1 MTRKRR
7 DTPPGKL
14 SRRAF
19 VGRAAASAASAAAA
33 AFALGAPRILRAQ
46 GPLAL
51 AFRTIADPDGWAES
65 LRLKGDWQI
74 FEISDGVLAGFGE
87 ASHSND
93 DERCKQV
100 AAKLFAEHYASGFA
114 LSLDNLARKEREI
127 AALAPDFVTATAFS
141 GLNQALYDL
150 LAKREQVPVW
160 QLFRSATTVEGLPL
174 YTTINRALRTRTAE
188 EYAAIVG
195 ELQAQGFKT
204 FKCAPF
210 EAVNNA
216 ERAVEK
222 AAAGLATLARL
233 RERFPDLAVRVD
245 FHERFQPQDFFAIV
259 PELERLKLDW
269 IEEPFAVG
277 PTYDE
282 LRSRTRLRISGG
294 ELFWGRQRFAE
305 ITEHR
310 WCDVIMPDVKHVGGF
325 GPLLDVLKMGAGR
338 IEISPHNPSGPISTA
353 ASLHAAAVYPDL
365 VRSLEYSFQRQ
376 NTRHTTGERI
386 DNGVLVL
393 GDEPGW
399 GVAPQ

>member
-1 MTRKRR
+1 MSEGRAL
-7 DTPPGKL
+7 DPV

-19 VGRAAASAASAAAA
+19 VAGAATTLAAA
-33 AFALGAPRILRAQ
+33 PWVVRAQ
-46 GPLAL
+46 GAL
-51 AFRTIADPDGWAES
+51 SLRFRTIPDPDGWAES
-65 LRLKGDWQI
+65 LRLKGDWLV
-74 FEISDGVLAGFGE
+74 FEIGDGVLSGFGE

-93 DERCKQV
+93 DERCKRV
-100 AAKLFAEHYASGFA
+100 AAQLFDEHYRGFA
-114 LSLDNLARKEREI
+114 LSLESLARKEQEI

-160 QLFRSATTVEGLPL
+160 RLFRGGDAPFAGLPL
-174 YTTINRALRTRTAE
+174 YTTINRALRTRSAE
-188 EYAAIVG
+188 EYVAIAAEVH
-195 ELQAQGFKT
+195 AQGFAT

-233 RERFPDLAVRVD
+233 REQFPDLALRVD
-245 FHERFQPQDFFAIV
+245 FHERFQPQDFFAII
-259 PELERLKLDW
+259 PELERLGLDW

-277 PTYDE
+277 PSYEE
-282 LRSRTRLRISGG
+282 LRRRTRLRISGG
-294 ELFWGRQRFAE
+294 ELFWGRRRFAE
-305 ITEHR
+305 ITER
-310 WCDVIMPDVKHVGGF
+310 GWCDVIMPDVKHVGGF
-325 GPLLDVLKMGAGR
+325 GPLLDVLKMSAGR
-338 IEISPHNPSGPISTA
+338 IEVSPHNPSGPISTA

-376 NTRHTTGERI
+376 PTRQVTGEI
-386 DNGVLVL
+386 VENGVLVL
-393 GDEPGW
+393 GDRPGW

>member
-1 MTRKRR
+1 MTPAS
-7 DTPPGKL
+7 TL

-19 VGRAAASAASAAAA
+19 VRAAAATVASS
-33 AFALGAPRILRAQ
+33 GPWVVRAQ

-51 AFRTIADPDGWAES
+51 RFRTIADPDGWAES

-100 AAKLFAEHYASGFA
+100 AAQLFERHYRGFA
-114 LSLDNLARKEREI
+114 LSLENLARKEQEV

-160 QLFRSATTVEGLPL
+160 RLFRSGPAFDGLPL
-174 YTTINRALRTRTAE
+174 YATINRALRTRSAE
-188 EYAAIVG
+188 EYAAIAG
-195 ELQAQGFKT
+195 EVKAQGFKT
-204 FKCAPF
+204 LKCAPF
-210 EAVNNA
+210 EAVNGP

-233 RERFPDLAVRVD
+233 REQFPDLALRVD
-245 FHERFQPQDFFAIV
+245 FHERFQPQDFYAIV
-259 PELERLKLDW
+259 PELERLRLDW

-277 PTYDE
+277 PSYEE
-282 LRSRTRLRISGG
+282 LRRRTQLRISAG
-294 ELFWGRQRFAE
+294 ELFWGRGRFEE
-305 ITEHR
+305 ITERR

-325 GPLLDVLKMGAGR
+325 GPLLDVLRMGAGR

-353 ASLHAAAVYPDL
+353 ASLHAAAVYPDF

-376 NTRHTTGERI
+376 PTRRSTGEI
-386 DNGVLVL
+386 VDGGMLAL

>member
-1 MTRKRR
+1 MRT
-7 DTPPGKL
+7 
-14 SRRAF
+14 
-19 VGRAAASAASAAAA
+19 AAAA
-33 AFALGAPRILRAQ
+33 GASLALGAPRIVRAQ

-51 AFRTIADPDGWAES
+51 AFRTIPDPDGWAES
-65 LRLKGDWQI
+65 LRLKGDWLV
-74 FEISDGVLAGFGE
+74 FEIGDGVLAGFGE

-93 DERCKQV
+93 DERCKRLAPQ
-100 AAKLFAEHYASGFA
+100 LFEQHYGRGFA

-127 AALAPDFVTATAFS
+127 AALAPDFVTATALS

-150 LAKREQVPVW
+150 LSKREQVPVW
-160 QLFRSATTVEGLPL
+160 RLFRSGGKAFDGLPL
-174 YTTINRALRTRTAE
+174 YTTINRALRTRSPE

-233 RERFPDLAVRVD
+233 RERFPDLALRVD
-245 FHERFQPQDFFAIV
+245 FHERFQPQDFYALL
-259 PELERLKLDW
+259 PKLEELALDW

-277 PTYDE
+277 PAYDE
-282 LRSRTRLRISGG
+282 LRKRTGLRISGG

-353 ASLHAAAVYPDL
+353 ASLHAAAVYPEL

-376 NTRHTTGERI
+376 ATRHTTGEAI

-393 GDEPGW
+393 GDQPGW